1 MDTELFDYIQ
11 KQKPKHNRDI
21 TRGLACQQLEH
32 VEQYIENII
41 RCAEVGFPPSLRYV
55 GCHRVTPLEEFNIV
69 TAKRST
75 KLMYEFSHS
84 DIYLMQYNFEFD
96 GQPMRPRYLFL
107 PFVKE
112 GGLITIMGSTFSI
125 SPVLAD
131 KAVSVGEDSIFIPL
145 NRDKLTFKRL
155 TQHFYMDDKRV
166 TANVI
171 WSNIH
176 HAWKKPVGSLER
188 RTNTANAT
196 LAHYQFCKYGLAG
209 AFQMAAKATVIVG
222 TAEEITTEY
231 YPETEWYIFQTATRM
246 KPIGVNNKFYTP
258 PTIRLALRHRDYNS
272 ITEGLIGG
280 FFYVADRFPEQ
291 LQPEFCD
298 DPNLW
303 RTLMGHVIHASNE
316 SVGRLLGK
324 INIHME
330 SLDGYI
336 DGMVREW
343 LREDGVVVSDLY
355 QLFVHVID
363 TFVLRVTDS
372 ADSVASMYG
381 KRLMVLRYVLI
392 DIIKSIFNMMFAL
405 QVGHAKKP
413 LTEKDADKIIHK
425 FMKPLLIVK
434 INHKHTE
441 VTSVSS
447 PSDCMSFKITAN
459 LVLQSDIGA
468 GNAAA
473 KSLKLDASKIL
484 HSSIAEVG
492 QFNNLPKTDPTGR
505 KRINPYL
512 QLGHQWAV
520 VPNPKNIE
528 LLASVEDTIRR

>member
-1 MDTELFDYIQ
+1 MDNDLFAYIQ
-11 KQKPKHNRDI
+11 KQMPQFNRDI

-84 DIYLMQYNFEFD
+84 DIYLMQYNFEFN

-131 KAVSVGEDSIFIPL
+131 RAVSVGEDSIFIPL

-155 TQHFYMDDKRV
+155 TQHYYMDDRRV
-166 TANVI
+166 TANVV

-176 HAWKKPVGSLER
+176 HAWKRPVGSLER
-188 RTNTANAT
+188 RTNTSNAT
-196 LAHYQFCKYGLAG
+196 LAHYLFCKYGLAG
-209 AFQMAAKATVIVG
+209 AFMLVAKATVIVG
-222 TAEEITTEY
+222 TAEDITIEA
-231 YPETEWYIFQTATRM
+231 YPPDQWHIFQTANSLR
-246 KPIGVNNKFYTP
+246 PIGINNKFYTP
-258 PTIRLALRHRDYNS
+258 TTVRLAMRHRDYNTT
-272 ITEGLIGG
+272 TEGLIGG

-291 LQPEFCD
+291 VVPEFCD
-298 DPNLW
+298 DPNMW
-303 RTLMGHVIHASNE
+303 RTIMGHVIHASHE
-316 SVGRLLGK
+316 SVGRLLGRV
-324 INIHME
+324 NIHME
-330 SLDGYI
+330 SIDGYI

-343 LREDGVVVSDLY
+343 LREDGVVVSDIY
-355 QLFVHVID
+355 ELFVNMIN
-363 TFVLRVTDS
+363 TFVVRVTES
-372 ADSVASMYG
+372 ADGVASMYG
-381 KRLMVLRYVLI
+381 KKLMVLRYVLI
-392 DIIKSIFNMMFAL
+392 DIIKAIFSMMFAL
-405 QVGHAKKP
+405 QVGQAKKP

-434 INHKHTE
+434 INHKHSE

-447 PSDCMSFKITAN
+447 PSDCMAFKITAN
-459 LVLQSDIGA
+459 LVLQSDIGS

-473 KSLKLDASKIL
+473 KSLKLDSSKVL

-505 KRINPYL
+505 KRINPML
-512 QLGHQWAV
+512 RLGHQWAV
-520 VPNPKNIE
+520 MPNPAHAA
-528 LLASVEDTIRR
+528 LLASVEDDIRR